1 MIREEGH
8 VFGSIKRSWQLTKES
23 YRVLSHDPELILL
36 MVMSMLGCG
45 IIAGVTGISLFLTEG
60 LGLTQYLLLGLG
72 YYAGYFVII
81 YFQVALV
88 SSIQLRL
95 AGGDPNVWYGI
106 NRANHRLAPILT
118 WSLIAATVG
127 LILDVLFK
135 AARNSHN
142 MAGRII
148 GMILISILGGVWN
161 LLVFFVI
168 PVIAAEGVGGF
179 AALKRSKAIIRSNYG
194 EAIWGGIGI
203 SIIGLLAGIAV
214 VIPLGLL
221 WVLFSGGVFI
231 TVLVVG
237 VGLIALVGIACAT
250 SALDSTFRA
259 VLYNYKETG
268 SLGGFSHDTLDY
280 AILQR

>member
-1 MIREEGH
+1 M
-8 VFGSIKRSWQLTKES
+8 FGSIKRSWQLTKES

-168 PVIAAEGVGGF
+168 PVIAAEGIGGF

-203 SIIGLLAGIAV
+203 SIIGLLAGIAI